1 MTISA
6 EDSAVA
12 DLRRLL
18 NDLNVDAPFA
28 LEDLEPPYAPRKPT
42 SGWLWHADQPATLP
56 GLRSP
61 DAYQLRTDDPD
72 LGERIHLSPA
82 AVLGAKDLDHSESK
96 VRYSPPQQAY
106 LRSSLDVTMKGGIA
120 SGVIYPLAL
129 CELART
135 FRLRNIGGASA
146 GAIAAAL
153 AAAAELGRA
162 KQALAPAD
170 SHASPAGPAAHDPPP
185 PTSPNASDPAT
196 PPERTDATGQRLH
209 QDAQGGGPTSHGSA
223 RADANQQ
230 PSSVPSPDPPVPNA
244 GRCRQG
250 FEGLADIIAWLTQID
265 DKQGSAEEFRTA
277 QLFKP
282 TQGAVR
288 YFRVVAA
295 VLRRR
300 FWTLPVLAATSFG
313 PAKRAVSVI
322 FLGVLPFLVYFLASA
337 ATSVPAPVDW
347 WQAVL
352 VAAGSLLALSVL
364 SFGILTGGVLLASDI
379 ARRRQQSKLRPKA
392 LQTPWLKAPESSRDH
407 HAYLYLGLG
416 LLGLALLVIIAA
428 VSPVWL
434 WLGPSRLILVWV
446 LGVLIMIT
454 TTSISVGQLV
464 GRAKAAHY
472 GLISGLD
479 DPVATKRLGNGLS
492 RAAGLPPVSVTSN
505 INDWIDQRLRDLAGV
520 SDVLTFGDLWRLP
533 SHDTDADA
541 TWRAEA
547 ILDTDKR
554 LVNLEL
560 MTTDLVHRVPYR
572 FPLTDPEPGLLVR
585 RTDLEDLFSEDIVD
599 ALCTNSA
606 SETCR
611 DVDSGEP
618 LTDLFVLPS
627 ACDLPVIF
635 AVRISLA
642 FPGLFTAVRLYS
654 VAARAD
660 GPLPRV
666 RNEYGQMIM
675 KGDVPVTYPAP
686 ASSGERPTWVQE
698 LWLSDGGIA
707 SNFPIHFFD
716 AVLPR
721 WPTVGINLG
730 PYPAGFG
737 HQDVY
742 LPTDQQATRG
752 VPAPISRSFVSFLG
766 AVFDTARNWRDTAQT
781 LMPATRGRIA
791 WVRQSSSEGGANLF
805 MTRETVASLAL
816 RGAVAGARLRR
827 RFASQGQ
834 WRRHQWLRLR
844 VGGDNLADLRKRLT
858 RATYERFYADLCG
871 GAAVAPTTFETVL
884 QALAKEGDPTLPG
897 NNPFPL
903 KTPQPA
909 DPSAVAETITPATT
923 AAQATTATAEAAAAE
938 GITEG
943 VYDWYEPRQATDDLW
958 DAVQALVA
966 PYLTDVPASAL
977 SDNVPTPAVALRQ
990 VPSP

>member
-1 MTISA
+1 M
-6 EDSAVA
+6 
-12 DLRRLL
+12 
-18 NDLNVDAPFA
+18 
-28 LEDLEPPYAPRKPT
+28 
-42 SGWLWHADQPATLP
+42 
-56 GLRSP
+56 
-61 DAYQLRTDDPD
+61 
-72 LGERIHLSPA
+72 
-82 AVLGAKDLDHSESK
+82 
-96 VRYSPPQQAY
+96 
-106 LRSSLDVTMKGGIA
+106 
-120 SGVIYPLAL
+120 
-129 CELART
+129 
-135 FRLRNIGGASA
+135 
-146 GAIAAAL
+146 
-153 AAAAELGRA
+153 
-162 KQALAPAD
+162 
-170 SHASPAGPAAHDPPP
+170 
-185 PTSPNASDPAT
+185 
-196 PPERTDATGQRLH
+196 
-209 QDAQGGGPTSHGSA
+209 
-223 RADANQQ
+223 
-230 PSSVPSPDPPVPNA
+230 PNA

-364 SFGILTGGVLLASDI
+364 SFGILTGGVLLVSDI
-379 ARRRQQSKLRPKA
+379 ARRRQQSRLRPEE

-472 GLISGLD
+472 GLISGIN

-505 INDWIDQRLRDLAGV
+505 INEWIDQRLRDLAGV

-533 SHDTDADA
+533 SHDTDAD
-541 TWRAEA
+541 TRWRAEA

-585 RTDLEDLFSEDIVD
+585 RTDLEDLFSEDIVN

-611 DVDSGEP
+611 DIDSGEL

-627 ACDLPVIF
+627 ACDLPVVF

-654 VAARAD
+654 VGARAD

-686 ASSGERPTWVQE
+686 VSAGERPTWVQE

-737 HQDVY
+737 PPGRLPAHRSAGYPWRARPHQPQLCE
-742 LPTDQQATRG
+742 LPRRRLRHSTELARHGPNLDARHPGTYR
-752 VPAPISRSFVSFLG
+752 LG
-766 AVFDTARNWRDTAQT
+766 APEQQRGWRQPVHDPRDGC
-781 LMPATRGRIA
+781 LTRPPG
-791 WVRQSSSEGGANLF
+791 SG
-805 MTRETVASLAL
+805 
-816 RGAVAGARLRR
+816 RR
-827 RFASQGQ
+827 RPPSPTV
-834 WRRHQWLRLR
+834 RLPR
-844 VGGDNLADLRKRLT
+844 
-858 RATYERFYADLCG
+858 
-871 GAAVAPTTFETVL
+871 AVAPTPMVAAARRRGQPRRPPQAANSGHLRAVL
-884 QALAKEGDPTLPG
+884 RRPVRRRRRRTDDLRDCPPGPRQRGRPDTARKQPLPAQDAAAGRSIRCRRDHHAGDDGGT
-897 NNPFPL
+897 
-903 KTPQPA
+903 
-909 DPSAVAETITPATT
+909 
-923 AAQATTATAEAAAAE
+923 ATTATAKAAAAE